1 MNIWVRLNVFFRRP
15 LGPRRGAKG
24 TAAAL
29 PAVVALLLLAWPM
42 HGSAQTENLLDRIS
56 SQRMTAYEEKLTD
69 SINQAMRRYVHV
81 SRYVLAVRVIWNP
94 EIVPMIEN
102 PEQTPDRQKLP
113 GFPIFV
119 RSSENPGTDEA
130 TPPFQRL
137 EVKVLLDETLPE
149 YYERFVR
156 KIVPIVARFDYNRG
170 DQVVVLKETFPV
182 LPKEEQPPTL
192 SEKDLMDAV
201 GQKYQPGQMPPGQPM
216 PGGAMG
222 MMGGAAPTGYQQPGG
237 TPQGRA
243 VSPAE
248 AAQFAFDE
256 GRYPEALR
264 IVQTAFQQATTNRE
278 RSYFLGMEGSIHYA
292 TNNKDAAKAA
302 WERAL
307 SFDPTNMEVH
317 QVLNYF
323 GEQKPAGNPQ

>member
-1 MNIWVRLNVFFRRP
+1 MIPAPHNPSLRGSPGNGRRHGAGCFLALFPALAFF
-15 LGPRRGAKG
+15 
-24 TAAAL
+24 
-29 PAVVALLLLAWPM
+29 LLAWPV
-42 HGSAQTENLLDRIS
+42 HGWAQTENLLDRVS
-56 SQRMTAYEEKLTD
+56 NQRMRTFEEQLTE
-69 SINQAMRRYVHV
+69 SMNTAMRRYVHS

-94 EIVPMIEN
+94 EIVPLIEN

-119 RSSENPGTDEA
+119 RSSENPAVNEA
-130 TPPFQRL
+130 TPPFQRM

-182 LPKEEQPPTL
+182 LSKEEQPPTL

-201 GQKYQPGQMPPGQPM
+201 GQKFQPGQLPPPQAVGVP
-216 PGGAMG
+216 AG
-222 MMGGAAPTGYQQPGG
+222 MMGGAMGVPGG
-237 TPQGRA
+237 AHQGQA
-243 VSPAE
+243 PSPAE

-256 GRYPEALR
+256 GRYQEALR
-264 IVQTAFQQATTNRE
+264 IVQTAFQQSTTNRE
-278 RSYFLGMEGSIHYA
+278 RSYFLGMEGSIYYA
-292 TNNKDAAKAA
+292 MNNKDAAKAA

-307 SFDPTNMEVH
+307 TFDPTNMDVH

-323 GEQKPAGNPQ
+323 GGQQPAGNPQ